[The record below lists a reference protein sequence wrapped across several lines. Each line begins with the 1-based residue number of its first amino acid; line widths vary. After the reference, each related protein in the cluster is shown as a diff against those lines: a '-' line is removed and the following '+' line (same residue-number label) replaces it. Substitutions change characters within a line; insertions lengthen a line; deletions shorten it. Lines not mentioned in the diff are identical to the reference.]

1 MATTIERRATVR
13 FVSTDLPFVFKRVP
27 RRRHIHFLINETG
40 DLELRTPW
48 RFSLERAQA
57 ILRENETKVLRL
69 LEKGK
74 RLRAPRPPLVTGTV
88 LPLLDGSLF
97 LEVHRPSFSADAKRR
112 PSRVER
118 KGDTLRVSVP
128 DAPAPDREIL
138 HKALEKW
145 YRGQGKI
152 HFAARIEH
160 YLPLLGVQKP
170 TLSIRGQ
177 RARWGSCS
185 TSGRVSLN
193 WRLMMAPQALADYV
207 VVHELC
213 HLRYM
218 NHSPSF
224 WSLVESIVPDYRQ
237 CRRRLNT
244 LQFPL

>member
-13 FVSTDLPFVFKRVP
+13 LLSTDLPFVFKRVP
-27 RRRHIHFLINETG
+27 RRRHVHFLINEAG

-48 RFSLERAQA
+48 RFGLERAQA
-57 ILRENETKVLRL
+57 ILRENEAKVLML
-69 LEKGK
+69 LEKS
-74 RLRAPRPPLVTGTV
+74 RRRQSERPPLITGTL
-88 LPLLDGSLF
+88 LPLLDHSLS
-97 LEVHRPSFSADAKRR
+97 LEVHRSSFSIDAKRR

-118 KGDTLRVSVP
+118 RGDMLWASVP
-128 DAPAPDREIL
+128 EPDQALLR
-138 HKALEKW
+138 KALEKW

-152 HFAARIEH
+152 HFAERIEH
-160 YLPLLGVQKP
+160 YLPQIDVPEP

-193 WRLMMAPQALADYV
+193 WRLMMAPAALSDYV

-224 WSLVESIVPDYRQ
+224 WSLVESIIPDYRL
-237 CRRRLNT
+237 RRRKLNA
-244 LQFPL
+244 LQFPF